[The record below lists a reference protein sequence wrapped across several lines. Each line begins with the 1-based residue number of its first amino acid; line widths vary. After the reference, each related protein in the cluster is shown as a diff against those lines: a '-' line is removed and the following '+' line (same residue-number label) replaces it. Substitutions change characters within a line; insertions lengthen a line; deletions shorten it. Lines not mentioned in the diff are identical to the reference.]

1 MQILTIVYFFLVRS
15 LDLFFELY
23 ICEWTDRDTEQLITW
38 THNDKL
44 FGAEKFRHGK

>member
-1 MQILTIVYFFLVRS
+1 MNGQI
-15 LDLFFELY
+15 
-23 ICEWTDRDTEQLITW
+23 DTEQLITW